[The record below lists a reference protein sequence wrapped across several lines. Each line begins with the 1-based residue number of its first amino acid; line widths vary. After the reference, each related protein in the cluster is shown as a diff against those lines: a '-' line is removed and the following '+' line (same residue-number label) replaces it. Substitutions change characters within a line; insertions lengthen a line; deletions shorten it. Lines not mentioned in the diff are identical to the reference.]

1 MKDPR
6 ILSNYEGYLGV
17 NNLKEDLDNFFK
29 SKNQDLIDSICN
41 KMMEKKE
48 RINGREI
55 PSSAVINAVVLYI
68 IQQTIKEKR
77 SGDDKANY
85 NQLILQIS
93 DKLNDE
99 TRIRLLNSIVNELR
113 YPN

>member
-68 IQQTIKEKR
+68 IQQTIKER
-77 SGDDKANY
+77 GAGM
-85 NQLILQIS
+85 
-93 DKLNDE
+93 
-99 TRIRLLNSIVNELR
+99 IRLTTTSLFCKSATNLMTKQGFDC
-113 YPN
+113 